1 MLTRQEST
9 TPSVLKAGMLLK
21 EGTSPPWTW
30 HHRHFVLEDSCLKC
44 GPLHADLGL
53 LPCAKKSD
61 SLVSCSYAPCHSS
74 RYYASPED
82 VATGDLKGCMLLRGA
97 KLSNTKTSRKGKFAF
112 RLEGN
117 GSSASHRAGREWHKW
132 AVAVAAEAHTEW
144 PRP

>member
-132 AVAVAAEAHTEW
+132 AVAAAAEAHTERS
-144 PRP
+144 RP